1 MFNGDLALSVTMT
14 AVSTILSCIT
24 LPANLLLYSKFSYD
38 DDVVASLDWPS
49 LFTALVIVIGAI
61 TLGLICSAKL
71 HSHNF
76 NAMANKVCVT
86 LSHTHKIT

>member
-1 MFNGDLALSVTMT
+1 
-14 AVSTILSCIT
+14 
-24 LPANLLLYSKFSYD
+24 
-38 DDVVASLDWPS
+38 VASLDWPS